1 MFIVTSSL
9 LTTHLNFKLHS
20 RLKLIKSNL
29 SYLLRDFLVLIKV
42 SFKTLEA
49 LMWPRVALVTCDDV
63 PAMWVFPPRA
73 HVMGVGTSSDIIESL
88 IIHLS
93 R

>member
-1 MFIVTSSL
+1 M
-9 LTTHLNFKLHS
+9 
-20 RLKLIKSNL
+20 
-29 SYLLRDFLVLIKV
+29 LIKV

-49 LMWPRVALVTCDDV
+49 LVCPRVALVTCAGV
-63 PAMWVFPPRA
+63 LAMWVISPTA
-73 HVMGVGTSSDIIESL
+73 YVLGVGTSSDIIEPL